1 VDLSGRVEVY
11 IRKNHLIRGK
21 EEVCVALSGGADSVT
36 LLLVLRELGCR
47 VSAVHV
53 NHQLRGAES
62 AGDEAFVRQLCE
74 KYRVPLYVYAFDVK
88 KLSQET
94 KTGTEEAGR
103 MARHRAFLD
112 CVQRHGASAI
122 AVAHHANDLAE
133 TFLFHAARGSSL
145 KGLAGIRPE
154 QEIMIRPFDRDIAG
168 EDDLFSL
175 SGSFR
180 EIRPLLC
187 VSRKEIEA
195 FLSERGQ
202 SYRTDSTNFIPDGAR
217 NRIRCEIL
225 PCFECEINAETVR
238 HISEAAGDIAAA
250 DDFLRQEAARRAE
263 GLVRPCGDNAFSVA
277 EQLTEEP
284 EILQGYI
291 LMDALTQA
299 AGRAKDIGR
308 MHVDQ
313 VRQLFS
319 MRSGSRISLP
329 YGLTAVRDYTG
340 VTLMPAGWT
349 DPSADDAVFING
361 SGTYTWHGWRF
372 RCDILPAETV
382 RSQIGQFRYTKF
394 LNYDKIKQNLCIRK
408 RLNGDRIHTGTSGTE
423 GPGKKLSDYMINEKI
438 PARERDDVPLLA
450 ADHHIYWAVG
460 YRIST
465 ESRVTEETSQVLRIT
480 AEYSSPEAG
489 TAHAGGRIVPED
501 DRPVQ
506 YTQQYR
512 EKTAASEGENMGESV
527 SVLIDQDKL
536 EERIAELGRQISR
549 DYAGKSLHMIC
560 ILKGGVMF
568 MCELAKHVTIPMTMD
583 FMCCSSY
590 GGGTVS
596 KGIVKIVKDLDEPI
610 EGRDV
615 LVVEDIVD
623 TGRTLSHLF
632 KILNERK
639 PASVRLCTLLDKP
652 ERRVVDDVHVNYTGF
667 QVEDEFVVGYG
678 LDYDQRYRNLPYIGV
693 IHFDD

>member
-1 VDLSGRVEVY
+1 MDFAARVEAY

-36 LLLVLRELGCR
+36 LLLVLRELGFR

-62 AGDEAFVRQLCE
+62 DGDEAFVRQLCE

-145 KGLAGIRPE
+145 KGLAGIRPV
-154 QEIMIRPFDRDIAG
+154 QEIVIRPSDGGIEDAG
-168 EDDLFSL
+168 DLFSL

-202 SYRTDSTNFIPDGAR
+202 SYRTDSTNLITDGAR
-217 NRIRCEIL
+217 NITRCEII
-225 PCFECEINAETVR
+225 PRFEREINAETVR

-250 DDFLRQEAARRAE
+250 DDFLRQEAGRRAE
-263 GLVRPCGDNAFSVA
+263 SLVRPCGDGALSVA
-277 EQLTEEP
+277 EQLTDEP
-284 EILQGYI
+284 EIMQGYI
-291 LMDALTQA
+291 LLDVLARA

-308 MHVDQ
+308 VHVDQ
-313 VRQLFS
+313 VRRLFS
-319 MRSGSRISLP
+319 MPSGSRVSLP

-340 VTLMPAGWT
+340 VTLLPAGKGDRGDEIQDT
-349 DPSADDAVFING
+349 EAAVGDVRAGSDGGDPMCHGTGREDQAGDAVPVSGDPIWHGAGTEGQAGDTVPVSG
-361 SGTYTWHGWRF
+361 SGVYRWHDWRF

-408 RLNGDRIHTGTSGTE
+408 RLNGDRIHTGANGAD

-450 ADHHIYWAVG
+450 ADNHIYWAVG

-480 AEYSSPEAG
+480 AERITPEDA
-489 TAHAGGRIVPED
+489 AGGTD
-501 DRPVQ
+501 
-506 YTQQYR
+506 
-512 EKTAASEGENMGESV
+512 
-527 SVLIDQDKL
+527 
-536 EERIAELGRQISR
+536 
-549 DYAGKSLHMIC
+549 
-560 ILKGGVMF
+560 
-568 MCELAKHVTIPMTMD
+568 
-583 FMCCSSY
+583 
-590 GGGTVS
+590 
-596 KGIVKIVKDLDEPI
+596 
-610 EGRDV
+610 
-615 LVVEDIVD
+615 
-623 TGRTLSHLF
+623 
-632 KILNERK
+632 
-639 PASVRLCTLLDKP
+639 
-652 ERRVVDDVHVNYTGF
+652 
-667 QVEDEFVVGYG
+667 
-678 LDYDQRYRNLPYIGV
+678 
-693 IHFDD
+693 